1 MSQYN
6 LTNTFTSISETSGVF
21 YTRPGERVE
30 IAVGDSPEYTG
41 FILQG
46 GCPLQFSGENIKAR
60 AVSGK
65 KATLNVTP
73 STGGGGGGGG
83 DIDFATD
90 EEVDNMLDGVFG
102 DN

>member
-1 MSQYN
+1 MQYN
-6 LTNTFTSISETSGVF
+6 LTNTFTSIAETSGVF
-21 YTRPGERVE
+21 YARPGERVE

-46 GCPLQFSGENIKAR
+46 GYPLQFSGENIKAR

-73 STGGGGGGGG
+73 STGGGGGG
-83 DIDFATD
+83 DDEYATD
-90 EEVDNMLDGVFG
+90 AEVDEMLDDVFG
-102 DN
+102 D

>member
-1 MSQYN
+1 MQYN

-46 GCPLQFSGENIKAR
+46 GYPLQFSGENIKAR

-73 STGGGGGGGG
+73 STGGGGGG
-83 DIDFATD
+83 DDEYATD
-90 EEVDNMLDGVFG
+90 AEVDEMLDNVFG
-102 DN
+102 N

>member
-1 MSQYN
+1 MQYN
-6 LTNTFTSISETSGVF
+6 LTNTFTSITETGGVF
-21 YTRPGERVE
+21 YTLPGERVE

-46 GCPLQFSGENIKAR
+46 GRPLEFHGENIKAR
-60 AVSGK
+60 AIGK

-73 STGGGGGGGG
+73 STGGGGGGGIPE
-83 DIDFATD
+83 DNFATD
-90 EEVDNMLDGVFG
+90 EEVEDMLDDVFG

>member
-1 MSQYN
+1 MQYN
-6 LTNTFTSISETSGVF
+6 LTNTFTSISESSGVF

-46 GCPLQFSGENIKAR
+46 GSPLQFSGENIKAR

-83 DIDFATD
+83 GDEEYATD
-90 EEVDNMLDGVFG
+90 AEVDEMLDNVFG
-102 DN
+102 D